1 MYASNITKHN
11 YIFFCWPSLQ
21 DGHFKLKHVRAVLC
35 ASKWSFFHL
44 CAVFFGINSVN
55 PKGRNPTLQVGSHS
69 FSSSLIAL
77 LFGRQINYYVRKTVT
92 FGPIQ
97 NQVIQSA
104 SQYLITF
111 WLNYYFSSLLL
122 RLTSFHQLNFSN
134 EICLPI
140 CLISVITVCDE
151 FKSVT
156 LDLLPK
162 DNKYIECI

>member
-1 MYASNITKHN
+1 MAILSWSIFEQFCVLLN
-11 YIFFCWPSLQ
+11 YRSFNY
-21 DGHFKLKHVRAVLC
+21 VR
-35 ASKWSFFHL
+35 F
-44 CAVFFGINSVN
+44 FFGINSVN
-55 PKGRNPTLQVGSHS
+55 PKGRNPTLQVGSRS

-162 DNKYIECI
+162 DNKYMYLKRTWEKETTR